1 MAKNNSRKNQSKD
14 SDFVLSPE
22 HQDYKNNP
30 ITNIDTH
37 FHGN

>member
-1 MAKNNSRKNQSKD
+1 MAGNNSRKNHAKD
-14 SDFVLSPE
+14 KDVFLSPE

-30 ITNIDTH
+30 ITNIDTQ